1 MIDSYIYFIDRAI
14 RLANNNGLV
23 GLIVPSTLLNQV
35 DAKPTRAILLARA
48 LSTLISLGQG
58 IFGTKVLNTS
68 TIVVTG
74 MATAKNGFVLKD
86 ISGLPL
92 HQRKDALDTAPLTGW
107 QQWKSLVDRD
117 AHLTFFVGD
126 LSTIGL
132 LDRLRN
138 VYSPLENALEN
149 RIERGVSPDI
159 AVAHV
164 VSASDV
170 KAKRLKKDILQPS
183 ISGSQIQ
190 RYQDWTCDQFIIY
203 TSRETEIRK
212 YPHAEKYLRSFKH
225 LNTCKEVTQ
234 NKHPWW
240 SLHRPRDPAIFISP
254 KFMGLTTTKTIELVY
269 DEESSAYI
277 TDSMYM
283 FRLKPRFDSWA
294 CKAILQ
300 SKLFHFLYRVANQGE
315 SRVIPQ
321 VKASKL
327 QTLPFPDVESSH
339 PVIIELHRCRTA
351 MLSLNKEIRGTRNPN
366 DKTRLQRDV
375 EATDR
380 QIDQLGYELFGLTE
394 EEIKIVET
402 YNGQSKK
409 HSL

>member
-1 MIDSYIYFIDRAI
+1 
-14 RLANNNGLV
+14 
-23 GLIVPSTLLNQV
+23 
-35 DAKPTRAILLARA
+35 
-48 LSTLISLGQG
+48 
-58 IFGTKVLNTS
+58 
-68 TIVVTG
+68 
-74 MATAKNGFVLKD
+74 
-86 ISGLPL
+86 
-92 HQRKDALDTAPLTGW
+92 
-107 QQWKSLVDRD
+107 
-117 AHLTFFVGD
+117 
-126 LSTIGL
+126 
-132 LDRLRN
+132 
-138 VYSPLENALEN
+138 
-149 RIERGVSPDI
+149 
-159 AVAHV
+159 
-164 VSASDV
+164 
-170 KAKRLKKDILQPS
+170 
-183 ISGSQIQ
+183 
-190 RYQDWTCDQFIIY
+190 
-203 TSRETEIRK
+203 
-212 YPHAEKYLRSFKH
+212 
-225 LNTCKEVTQ
+225 
-234 NKHPWW
+234 
-240 SLHRPRDPAIFISP
+240 
-254 KFMGLTTTKTIELVY
+254 
-269 DEESSAYI
+269 
-277 TDSMYM
+277 MYV

-380 QIDQLGYELFGLTE
+380 QIDQLGYELYGLTE